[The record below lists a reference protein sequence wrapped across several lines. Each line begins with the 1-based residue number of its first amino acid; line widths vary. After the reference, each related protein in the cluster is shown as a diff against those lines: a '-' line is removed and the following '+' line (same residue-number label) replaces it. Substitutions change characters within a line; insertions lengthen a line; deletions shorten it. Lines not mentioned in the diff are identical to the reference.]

1 MFAVS
6 DMGLPEQQPIM
17 EDMAVHSGVDDLMFV
32 TLRETIREKM

>member
-1 MFAVS
+1 
-6 DMGLPEQQPIM
+6 MGLPEQQPM